1 MVKVLIKKLSPT
13 VQLPTY
19 KTNGASGMDLMAFIE
34 KPINL
39 EPGKSCLVP
48 TGLSVAF
55 PGEYEIQ
62 IRPRSGLAAKN
73 NISVLNTPGTID
85 SDYRGEIKIIIYNHG
100 SADFTINNGDR
111 IAQMVLSP
119 VIKMELEE
127 IKDLPE
133 TIRGEGGFGS
143 TGKWI
148 RN

>member
-1 MVKVLIKKLSPT
+1 MIKVLIKKLSPT
-13 VQLPTY
+13 VELPTY

-55 PGEYEIQ
+55 PKEYEIQ

-85 SDYRGEIKIIIYNHG
+85 SDYRGEIKIILFNH
-100 SADFTINNGDR
+100 SKENFTINNNDR
-111 IAQMVLSP
+111 IAQMVLTP
-119 VIKMELEE
+119 IIKVKLEE
-127 IKDLPE
+127 TNELPE
-133 TIRGEGGFGS
+133 STRGEGGFGS
-143 TGKWI
+143 TGK
-148 RN
+148 